1 MQLNIFSAMYPR
13 YKINKP
19 IRLYTLFSGYDSQA
33 LALKYLGVK
42 FEHYKTC
49 EWAVNSIQALKDLH
63 FKQDH
68 TDYSAPH
75 THTHIVEMLA
85 NYGISQ
91 NYNNPMTIEQIK
103 HKSEIWARTVF
114 NNIQATHNLVDISKA
129 HLKFEGEYC
138 NIVTYSFP
146 CQDLSLAGKG
156 AGMDKG
162 SETRSS
168 LLWQVERILNECD
181 VLPDVL
187 IMENVPMV
195 HSKDNVESFN
205 KWQLELERLG
215 YSNYWQ
221 DLNSKDYGVP
231 QNRDRCFMVSILGNW
246 YYEFPQPI
254 KLEKVLK
261 DVLEDEKDVKEK
273 YYLSE
278 ELIERIRKWKGFEN
292 PLDDIN
298 EDRIC
303 STITTHC
310 GKDSNGM
317 QLVEVV
323 GNYSPSGHN
332 ATRIVDPEGIA
343 PTVMENHGSDT
354 AIPIKNATKQGYLLA
369 EEGDGIDIST
379 RMESHR
385 GTVQK
390 GMAQTITTAGGDNVG
405 VVVKDTENYIQ
416 WEQKGFL
423 DIDCRAYKED
433 KIAPTTTTPHT
444 KILLNDLRIRKLTP
458 KECFRL
464 MGVRDCDSDNIT
476 GSDANKY
483 HLAGDSIVV
492 DVLMAIF
499 KQML

>member
-1 MQLNIFSAMYPR
+1 
-13 YKINKP
+13 
-19 IRLYTLFSGYDSQA
+19 
-33 LALKYLGVK
+33 
-42 FEHYKTC
+42 
-49 EWAVNSIQALKDLH
+49 
-63 FKQDH
+63 
-68 TDYSAPH
+68 
-75 THTHIVEMLA
+75 
-85 NYGISQ
+85 
-91 NYNNPMTIEQIK
+91 MTIEQIK
-103 HKSEIWARTVF
+103 RKPEIWARTVF

-129 HLKFEGEYC
+129 HLKFEDEYC

-156 AGMDKG
+156 LGMDKG

-168 LLWQVERILNECD
+168 LLWRVEEILKECN

-278 ELIERIRKWKGFEN
+278 KMIEYIRKQGTQNFKNGDSRIN
-292 PLDDIN
+292 LNIARPL
-298 EDRIC
+298 
-303 STITTHC
+303 TTDQNKRAGTTNYLC
-310 GKDSNGM
+310 N
-317 QLVEVV
+317 QL
-323 GNYSPSGHN
+323 
-332 ATRIVDPEGIA
+332 PEGFDL
-343 PTVMENHGSDT
+343 SKD
-354 AIPIKNATKQGYLLA
+354 AIPIKNATKKGYLLA

-416 WEQKGFL
+416 WQQKGFL

-433 KIAPTTTTPHT
+433 KIAPTTTTTTHT
-444 KILLNDLRIRKLTP
+444 KILLNNLRIRKLTP

>member
-1 MQLNIFSAMYPR
+1 MQLNIFSAMYPK

-33 LALKYLGVK
+33 LALKYLGVE

-103 HKSEIWARTVF
+103 RKPEIWARTVF

-129 HLKFEGEYC
+129 HLKFEDEYC

-156 AGMDKG
+156 LGMDKG

-168 LLWQVERILNECD
+168 LLWRVEEILKECD

-278 ELIERIRKWKGFEN
+278 GLIERIRKWKGFEN

-343 PTVMENHGSDT
+343 PT
-354 AIPIKNATKQGYLLA
+354 
-369 EEGDGIDIST
+369 
-379 RMESHR
+379 
-385 GTVQK
+385 
-390 GMAQTITTAGGDNVG
+390 AGGDNVG
-405 VVVKDTENYIQ
+405 VVVKNTENYIQ

-433 KIAPTTTTPHT
+433 KIAPTTTTAPHT
-444 KILLNDLRIRKLTP
+444 KILLNNLRIRKLTP

>member
-1 MQLNIFSAMYPR
+1 
-13 YKINKP
+13 
-19 IRLYTLFSGYDSQA
+19 
-33 LALKYLGVK
+33 
-42 FEHYKTC
+42 
-49 EWAVNSIQALKDLH
+49 
-63 FKQDH
+63 
-68 TDYSAPH
+68 
-75 THTHIVEMLA
+75 
-85 NYGISQ
+85 
-91 NYNNPMTIEQIK
+91 MTIEQIK

-146 CQDLSLAGKG
+146 CQDLSLCGKG
-156 AGMDKG
+156 LGMDKG
-162 SETRSS
+162 SGTRSS

-273 YYLSE
+273 YYLSQR
-278 ELIERIRKWKGFEN
+278 LIQCFLSDGTGRYPRKERFLQNINREN
-292 PLDDIN
+292 QDIANSITTLAGNRATDNFIIDEINNKALKETLEQN
-298 EDRIC
+298 EVEDKSFIDTYNRQVKKDIAG
-303 STITTHC
+303 TITTRVAA
-310 GKDSNGM
+310 SNNTFIA
-317 QLVEVV
+317 EVKQV

-343 PTVMENHGSDT
+343 PTVMENHGSVT
-354 AIPIKNATKQGYLLA
+354 AIPIKNATKQGYLFA

-390 GMAQTITTAGGDNVG
+390 GMAQTITTTGGNNVG

-416 WEQKGFL
+416 WEQKEFL

-444 KILLNDLRIRKLTP
+444 KILLNNLRIRKLTP

>member
-1 MQLNIFSAMYPR
+1 
-13 YKINKP
+13 
-19 IRLYTLFSGYDSQA
+19 
-33 LALKYLGVK
+33 
-42 FEHYKTC
+42 
-49 EWAVNSIQALKDLH
+49 
-63 FKQDH
+63 
-68 TDYSAPH
+68 
-75 THTHIVEMLA
+75 MLA

-103 HKSEIWARTVF
+103 RKPENWARTVY

-129 HLKFEGEYC
+129 HLKFESEYC

-215 YSNYWQ
+215 YTNYWQ

-278 ELIERIRKWKGFEN
+278 KMIEYIRKQGTQNFKNGDSRIN
-292 PLDDIN
+292 LNIARPL
-298 EDRIC
+298 
-303 STITTHC
+303 TTDQNKRAGTTNYLC
-310 GKDSNGM
+310 R
-317 QLVEVV
+317 QL
-323 GNYSPSGHN
+323 
-332 ATRIVDPEGIA
+332 PEGFDLSR
-343 PTVMENHGSDT
+343 GS
-354 AIPIKNATKQGYLLA
+354 IPIKNATKQGYLLA
-369 EEGDGIDIST
+369 EDGDGIDIST

-390 GMAQTITTAGGDNVG
+390 GMAQTLSTFGGNNVG

-444 KILLNDLRIRKLTP
+444 KILLNNLRIRKLTP

>member
-1 MQLNIFSAMYPR
+1 MI
-13 YKINKP
+13 
-19 IRLYTLFSGYDSQA
+19 TL
-33 LALKYLGVK
+33 L
-42 FEHYKTC
+42 
-49 EWAVNSIQALKDLH
+49 
-63 FKQDH
+63 
-68 TDYSAPH
+68 H
-75 THTHIVEMLA
+75 THTQVIEMLY

-91 NYNNPMTIEQIK
+91 NYNAPMTLDQIK
-103 HKSEIWARTVF
+103 RKPEKWARTVY

-129 HLKFEGEYC
+129 HLKFDANYC

-156 AGMDKG
+156 LGMDKG

-168 LLWQVERILNECD
+168 LLWQVDRILKECD
-181 VLPDVL
+181 VLPTVL
-187 IMENVPMV
+187 LMENVPMV
-195 HSKDNVESFN
+195 HSKDNVDSFN
-205 KWQLELERLG
+205 KWQLELENLG
-215 YSNYWQ
+215 YKNYFE
-221 DLNSKDYGVP
+221 DLNAKNYGIP
-231 QNRDRCFMVSILGNW
+231 QNRDRCFMVSVLGD
-246 YYEFPQPI
+246 YHYTFPRPL
-254 KLEKVLK
+254 KLNKVLR
-261 DVLEDEKDVKEK
+261 DLLEEQVDEK
-273 YYLSE
+273 YFLSD
-278 ELIERIRKWKGFEN
+278 ELIERIRNWKGFEN
-292 PLDDIN
+292 PLDDISK
-298 EDRIC
+298 DRVC

-317 QLVEVV
+317 QLV
-323 GNYSPSGHN
+323 
-332 ATRIVDPEGIA
+332 
-343 PTVMENHGSDT
+343 

-369 EEGDGIDIST
+369 EEGDGIDISG

-390 GMAQTITTAGGDNVG
+390 GMAQTLSTFGGNNVD

-444 KILLNDLRIRKLTP
+444 KILLNNLRIRKLTP

-464 MGVRDCDSDNIT
+464 MGVRDYDSDNIT